1 MGAVDHLPG
10 DGLPGFQ
17 VQGGSQG
24 EREVGIDLHGA
35 TLAADALQAGGVVI
49 LEAYIY
55 AIT

>member
-1 MGAVDHLPG
+1 MGAVGHLPG

-49 LEAYIY
+49 LEAHIY